1 MPQLGLDDFEIDL
14 DLFTL
19 THACV
24 EIPFGTKPLD
34 LLVYRIEQKHQ
45 VGSVRSF
52 ARHRDLL
59 TTSSANTKGASPY
72 QGARPNRRRSGSRM
86 PDRCTQPLIFWLR
99 KIGVGWRRRKHEDK
113 SPPTRERLE

>member
-19 THACV
+19 TRACV
-24 EIPFGTKPLD
+24 EIPFGTTPLD

-59 TTSSANTKGASPY
+59 HNFLGQHEGGIAISRSAP
-72 QGARPNRRRSGSRM
+72 
-86 PDRCTQPLIFWLR
+86 
-99 KIGVGWRRRKHEDK
+99 
-113 SPPTRERLE
+113 